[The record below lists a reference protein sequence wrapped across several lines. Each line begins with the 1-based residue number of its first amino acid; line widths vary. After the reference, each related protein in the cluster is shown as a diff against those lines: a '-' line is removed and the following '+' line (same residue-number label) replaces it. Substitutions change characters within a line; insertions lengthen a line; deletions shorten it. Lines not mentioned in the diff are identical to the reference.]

1 MRVVLALVL
10 AAGLAGTAQALPSI
24 DQVYAA
30 ASAGQLA
37 QAQQMLDEVLAAK
50 PDSAKAHF
58 VQAEL
63 HAARNKLAEARNEL
77 EKAEQLKPGLP
88 FAKPETVK
96 ALQAR
101 VGLGAAPA
109 QKPAEG
115 GIVVSK
121 GMLTLGTVLAVVFIL
136 FMAANRR
143 AQRSPVYAGGMP
155 GGAAGPGQG
164 PGYAPG
170 YGPGYG
176 AGAPGVGSGVLG
188 GLATGAAVGAGIVA
202 GEALMNRVMH
212 GGEHQAFDG
221 AAQPPLA
228 EDTVVSPANFEERL
242 GGSDFGITDG
252 GSWDD
257 GGGDGWS

>member
-1 MRVVLALVL
+1 MRLVLSLVL

-37 QAQQMLDEVLAAK
+37 QAQQMLDEVLIAK

-63 HAARNKLAEARNEL
+63 HAARNKLAEARSEL
-77 EKAEQLKPGLP
+77 EIAEQLKPGLP
-88 FAKPETVK
+88 FAKPETVQ
-96 ALQAR
+96 ALKSR
-101 VGLGAAPA
+101 VGLGSGPTP
-109 QKPAEG
+109 KPAEG

-121 GMLTLGTVLAVVFIL
+121 GMLTLGTVLVVAFIL

-143 AQRSPVYAGGMP
+143 TQRTPGYPASMP
-155 GGAAGPGQG
+155 GGATGPDQG
-164 PGYAPG
+164 AGYA
-170 YGPGYG
+170 PGYG
-176 AGAPGVGSGVLG
+176 AGAPGVGRGVLG

-212 GGEHQAFDG
+212 GGEHQASDA

-228 EDTVVSPANFEERL
+228 EDSVIAPASFEERL
-242 GGSDFGITDG
+242 GGSDFGIADN

-257 GGGDGWS
+257 GGDSGGDGWA